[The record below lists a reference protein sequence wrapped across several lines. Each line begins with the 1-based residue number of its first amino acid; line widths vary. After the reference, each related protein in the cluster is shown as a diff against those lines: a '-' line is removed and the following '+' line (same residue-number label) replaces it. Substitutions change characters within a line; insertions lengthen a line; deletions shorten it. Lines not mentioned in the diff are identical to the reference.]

1 MPRRKTSKAKP
12 GTGSVYWSA
21 AQERYVG
28 EVTLG
33 RDDRGLRIRKVLVG
47 PRGAKGEEARLGVK
61 DRVEQELRR
70 RPAVKRGQISSRET
84 LGEYLDKWIVG
95 KKLSASA
102 AANYEWAIEQ
112 HIRPA
117 LGTTRLR
124 DLDRRRVRAFFSNL
138 PTLGDGGKAKVYTVL
153 RAALNDA
160 VDEYELILVNP
171 AARLKLEK
179 ERRRAEIVA
188 WTPEEARRF
197 LKAAKTSEHF
207 PLFLVM
213 LVGALGPAEAFG
225 IRWKDV
231 DLLNGRIAIIANLTE
246 VEGRLVPGKTKTVE
260 RQRSIVLPAKV
271 LRALKARHNKSNP
284 APSDYVFTAPQG
296 GGIRRTTFRSRVF
309 VPLLKK
315 AKVPSITL
323 YGLRHSSASLMAA
336 MDIPLL
342 KASRALGHSDIRT
355 TANVYSH
362 LFPETQREIAAK
374 FDDFLREV

>member
-1 MPRRKTSKAKP
+1 M
-12 GTGSVYWSA
+12 YWSA

-153 RAALNDA
+153 RSALNDA